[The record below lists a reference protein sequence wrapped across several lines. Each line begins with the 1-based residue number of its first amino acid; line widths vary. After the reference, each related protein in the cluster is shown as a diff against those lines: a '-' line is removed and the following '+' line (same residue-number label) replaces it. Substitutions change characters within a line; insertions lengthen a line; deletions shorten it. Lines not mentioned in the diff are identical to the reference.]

1 MKRVLIVDDELL
13 VRMGFRSI
21 LDWESCGFIVV
32 GDAENGEEAL
42 EKIRLLQPDLV
53 FTDLKM
59 DRMDGLELMSA
70 CMREYPAVKFI
81 VLSSYND
88 FENVRQAMRCGAL
101 DYVFKLEVTPEQLRR
116 ILSEIKWETAE
127 PEPVGQSGRR
137 AMRASVVRRAI
148 AGDIPAE
155 EARGS
160 FARMFPAVRWER
172 PFRLITVAID
182 DYELRKGN
190 AHQRL
195 SQSTIAEIESILE
208 EVFAEKAVV
217 CPFQA
222 DRALMIW
229 QQENVEAL
237 GGLQSA
243 YARAEEYVKRYLNQ
257 SVTAVIS
264 ESHPGLQALPQAHLQ
279 NEETLSYRYLLDH
292 GRIHGYHPGA
302 QPDAAAPP
310 IDMGALD
317 AALAGHD
324 AQRLAAVCEAA
335 FSQMSKRRGY
345 PLHKL
350 RVNLLD
356 MLFAIKRV
364 YPAIAAW
371 TDEDG
376 YTLANLIQRSDR
388 LSTVREGFAK
398 AVGQCVGE
406 QEARP
411 LRPEIQIIVRY
422 VQEHPA
428 QELSVS
434 SAAQLTRLSES
445 YFAHIF
451 KREMGMSFVDWYNR
465 ERIERARRL
474 LCQTDMRVNEIAAS
488 VGIDNANYFSILFKK
503 LTGKTPMQV
512 RDEAKKQNREE
523 KSRNQIV

>member
-21 LDWESCGFIVV
+21 LDWESCGFTVV

-243 YARAEEYVKRYLNQ
+243 YARAEEYVKR
-257 SVTAVIS
+257 
-264 ESHPGLQALPQAHLQ
+264 
-279 NEETLSYRYLLDH
+279 
-292 GRIHGYHPGA
+292 
-302 QPDAAAPP
+302 
-310 IDMGALD
+310 
-317 AALAGHD
+317 
-324 AQRLAAVCEAA
+324 
-335 FSQMSKRRGY
+335 
-345 PLHKL
+345 
-350 RVNLLD
+350 
-356 MLFAIKRV
+356 
-364 YPAIAAW
+364 
-371 TDEDG
+371 
-376 YTLANLIQRSDR
+376 
-388 LSTVREGFAK
+388 
-398 AVGQCVGE
+398 
-406 QEARP
+406 
-411 LRPEIQIIVRY
+411 
-422 VQEHPA
+422 
-428 QELSVS
+428 
-434 SAAQLTRLSES
+434 
-445 YFAHIF
+445 
-451 KREMGMSFVDWYNR
+451 
-465 ERIERARRL
+465 
-474 LCQTDMRVNEIAAS
+474 
-488 VGIDNANYFSILFKK
+488 
-503 LTGKTPMQV
+503 
-512 RDEAKKQNREE
+512 
-523 KSRNQIV
+523 

>member
-21 LDWESCGFIVV
+21 LDWESCGFTVV

-42 EKIRLLQPDLV
+42 EKIRVLKPDLV

-59 DRMDGLELMSA
+59 DRMDGFELMNA
-70 CMREYPAVKFI
+70 CMRDYPSVKFI
-81 VLSSYND
+81 VLSGYND

-101 DYVFKLEVTPEQLRR
+101 DYVFKLDVTPEQLRK
-116 ILSEIKWETAE
+116 ILSEIKWETPE
-127 PEPVGQSGRR
+127 PVPVGQSGRR
-137 AMRASVVRRAI
+137 AMRASAVRRAI
-148 AGDIPAE
+148 AGEIPPE
-155 EARGS
+155 EARES

-182 DYELRKGN
+182 DSELRRGN

-195 SQSTIAEIESILE
+195 SQSAIVEIESICE
-208 EVFAEKAVV
+208 EVFAEQAVV

-229 QQENVEAL
+229 QQGSVEAL
-237 GGLQSA
+237 SSLQSA

-264 ESHPGLQALPQAHLQ
+264 ESHPNLRALPQAHLQ

-292 GRIHGYHPGA
+292 GRIHGYHPVA
-302 QPDAAAPP
+302 QPDSVTPP
-310 IDMGALD
+310 IDMSALD
-317 AALAGHD
+317 AALAGHNGEH
-324 AQRLAAVCEAA
+324 LSAACEAA

-364 YPAIAAW
+364 YPTVAAW
-371 TDEDG
+371 TDENG

-398 AVGQCVGE
+398 AVAQCTGE
-406 QEARP
+406 KEARS
-411 LRPEIQIIVRY
+411 LRPEIQMIVRY
-422 VQEHPA
+422 VREHPA

-434 SAAQLTRLSES
+434 GAAQLARLSES

-465 ERIERARRL
+465 ERIERARQL
-474 LCQTDMRVNEIAAS
+474 LCQSDMRVNEIAAS

-512 RDEAKKQNREE
+512 RDEAKKQNREG
-523 KSRNQIV
+523 KSGNRIV

>member
-1 MKRVLIVDDELL
+1 MKKVLIVDDELL

-21 LDWESCGFIVV
+21 LDWESCGFTVV

-42 EKIRLLQPDLV
+42 EKIRLLKPDLV

-59 DRMDGLELMSA
+59 DRMDGFELMNA

-101 DYVFKLEVTPEQLRR
+101 DYVFKLDVTQEQLRK
-116 ILSEIKWETAE
+116 ILSEIKWETPE
-127 PEPVGQSGRR
+127 PEQGGLSGRR
-137 AMRASVVRRAI
+137 AMRASAVRRAI
-148 AGDIPAE
+148 AGEIPPE
-155 EARGS
+155 EARES
-160 FARMFPAVRWER
+160 FAQMYPAVRWTQ
-172 PFRLITVAID
+172 PFRLVTVAID

-195 SQSTIAEIESILE
+195 SQSAIVEIESIFE
-208 EVFAEKAVV
+208 EVFADQAVI

-229 QQENVEAL
+229 QQESAEAL
-237 GGLQSA
+237 SRLQSA
-243 YARAEEYVKRYLNQ
+243 YARAEEYVKRYLNH

-264 ESHPGLQALPQAHLQ
+264 ESHESLWALPQAHMQ

-292 GRIHGYHPGA
+292 GRIHGYHRVGRT
-302 QPDAAAPP
+302 DDMTPP

-317 AALAGHD
+317 AALAGRN
-324 AQRLAAVCEAA
+324 AERLADVCEAA
-335 FSQMSKRRGY
+335 FSQMRKRRGY
-345 PLHKL
+345 PLHTL

-364 YPAIAAW
+364 YPAVAAW
-371 TDEDG
+371 TDESG
-376 YTLANLIQRSDR
+376 YTLAHLIQRSDR
-388 LSTVREGFAK
+388 LSTVREGFAR
-398 AVGQCVGE
+398 AIEQCAGE
-406 QEARP
+406 KVERS
-411 LRPEIQIIVRY
+411 LRPEIQLIVRY
-422 VQEHPA
+422 VREHPS
-428 QELSVS
+428 QELNVS
-434 SAAQLTRLSES
+434 RAAQIARLSES

-465 ERIERARRL
+465 ERIERARQM
-474 LCQTDMRVNEIAAS
+474 LCQSDMRVNEIASS

-512 RDEAKKQNREE
+512 RDEAKKQNREGKTE
-523 KSRNQIV
+523 IE

>member
-21 LDWESCGFIVV
+21 LDWESCGFVVV

-42 EKIRLLQPDLV
+42 EKIRVLQPDLV

-59 DRMDGLELMSA
+59 EHMDGFELMNA
-70 CMREYPAVKFI
+70 CMRDYPSVKFI

-101 DYVFKLEVTPEQLRR
+101 DYVFKLDVTPEQLRKT
-116 ILSEIKWETAE
+116 LSEIKWETPE
-127 PEPVGQSGRR
+127 PEPDGQSGRR
-137 AMRASVVRRAI
+137 AMRASAVRRAI
-148 AGDIPAE
+148 VGEISPQ
-155 EARGS
+155 EARES
-160 FARMFPAVRWER
+160 FARMIPDVRWEQ

-195 SQSTIAEIESILE
+195 SQSTIVEIESICE
-208 EVFAEKAVV
+208 EVFAEQAVV

-222 DRALMIW
+222 DRAMMIW
-229 QQENVEAL
+229 QKENVEAL
-237 GGLQSA
+237 GGLQTA
-243 YARAEEYVKRYLNQ
+243 YARAEEYVKRYLNH

-264 ESHPGLQALPQAHLQ
+264 ELHPNLKALPQAHLQ

-292 GRIHGYHPGA
+292 GRIHGYHPVA
-302 QPDAAAPP
+302 QPESVMAP
-310 IDMGALD
+310 IDMSALD
-317 AALAGHD
+317 AALA
-324 AQRLAAVCEAA
+324 ARNAEQLMAVCEAA

-356 MLFAIKRV
+356 MHFAIKRV
-364 YPAIAAW
+364 YPAIATW
-371 TDEDG
+371 TDENG

-388 LSTVREGFAK
+388 LSTVREGFTK
-398 AVGQCVGE
+398 AIAQCAGE
-406 QEARP
+406 KETRL
-411 LRPEIQIIVRY
+411 LRPEIQMIIRY
-422 VQEHPA
+422 VHEHPT

-434 SAAQLTRLSES
+434 GAAQLARLSES

-451 KREMGMSFVDWYNR
+451 KREMGMSFVDWFNR
-465 ERIERARRL
+465 ERIERARKL
-474 LCQTDMRVNEIAAS
+474 LCQSDMRVNEIAAS

-512 RDEAKKQNREE
+512 RDEAKKQNREW
-523 KSRNQIV
+523 KSGNRIV

>member
-1 MKRVLIVDDELL
+1 M
-13 VRMGFRSI
+13 
-21 LDWESCGFIVV
+21 
-32 GDAENGEEAL
+32 
-42 EKIRLLQPDLV
+42 
-53 FTDLKM
+53 
-59 DRMDGLELMSA
+59 
-70 CMREYPAVKFI
+70 
-81 VLSSYND
+81 
-88 FENVRQAMRCGAL
+88 
-101 DYVFKLEVTPEQLRR
+101 
-116 ILSEIKWETAE
+116 
-127 PEPVGQSGRR
+127 
-137 AMRASVVRRAI
+137 
-148 AGDIPAE
+148 
-155 EARGS
+155 
-160 FARMFPAVRWER
+160 
-172 PFRLITVAID
+172 
-182 DYELRKGN
+182 
-190 AHQRL
+190 
-195 SQSTIAEIESILE
+195 
-208 EVFAEKAVV
+208 
-217 CPFQA
+217 
-222 DRALMIW
+222 
-229 QQENVEAL
+229 
-237 GGLQSA
+237 QSA

-310 IDMGALD
+310 FDMGAMD

-406 QEARP
+406 QEVRP
-411 LRPEIQIIVRY
+411 LRPEIQMIVRY

-523 KSRNQIV
+523 KSRNQMV